1 MPKVIF
7 IYKSGLLNIRGNMKK
22 VIGYILSILGIAGLA
37 LTYESVRMF
46 AGIALPELLGETN
59 LMIIS
64 LAVLAVG
71 ILFILRGKAGGK
83 SRQRDAEVPIYH
95 GKEIVGYRRVK

>member
-7 IYKSGLLNIRGNMKK
+7 IYKSGLLNTRENMKK

-37 LTYESVRMF
+37 LTYEAVRTV
-46 AGIALPELLGETN
+46 AGIAIPELLGETN

-71 ILFILRGKAGGK
+71 VLFILRGKAGKG